1 MRSVQAIMSDGHLK
15 TSIMRR
21 VLIAFGATLLG
32 LIVGAPVYGPPLLT
46 QAGTYLVT
54 HETPVKADA
63 IVVLSGEVPA
73 RAMAA
78 ADLFRQGTGMT
89 VFVSPGNISSIWKR
103 AVHELGVD
111 LPDDSEMNRRV
122 LMRLGVPAAAIQKID
137 EADGTLGEARALFSI
152 AQRSGFTRIL
162 VVTSKYHTRRAGKI
176 FRWVFGDTMSVQVIG
191 SSYDDFDPA
200 RWWDNR
206 LDTYHV
212 IMEYQKMMLFML
224 KRMKPS

>member
-54 HETPVKADA
+54 GETPVKADA

-78 ADLFRQGTGMT
+78 ADLFRQGMGGT
-89 VFVSPGNISSIWKR
+89 VFVTPGTISPVCKR
-103 AVHELGVD
+103 TAHQLSVD
-111 LPDDSEMNRRV
+111 
-122 LMRLGVPAAAIQKID
+122 
-137 EADGTLGEARALFSI
+137 
-152 AQRSGFTRIL
+152 
-162 VVTSKYHTRRAGKI
+162 
-176 FRWVFGDTMSVQVIG
+176 
-191 SSYDDFDPA
+191 
-200 RWWDNR
+200 
-206 LDTYHV
+206 
-212 IMEYQKMMLFML
+212 
-224 KRMKPS
+224 

>member
-1 MRSVQAIMSDGHLK
+1 MSEGCPK

-21 VLIAFGATLLG
+21 VLIVLGVTLLG

-46 QAGTYLVT
+46 LTGKYLVT

-63 IVVLSGEVPA
+63 IVVLSGEIPA

-78 ADLFRQGTGMT
+78 ADLFRQGMGMT
-89 VFVSPGNISSIWKR
+89 VFVSPGNISPVWKR

-122 LMRLGVPAAAIQKID
+122 LIRLGVPPGVIQKID
-137 EADGTLGEARALFSI
+137 EADGTLGEARAVLSI
-152 AQRSGFTRIL
+152 ARRSGFTRIL
-162 VVTSKYHTRRAGKI
+162 VVTSPYHTKRAGKI
-176 FRWVFGDTMSVQVIG
+176 FRWVFRDTMSVQVVG
-191 SSYDDFDPA
+191 SAYDDFDPG
-200 RWWDNR
+200 RWWDTR
-206 LDTYHV
+206 SDIYHV

>member
-1 MRSVQAIMSDGHLK
+1 
-15 TSIMRR
+15 MRR
-21 VLIAFGATLLG
+21 LLIAFGMTLLG

-46 QAGTYLVT
+46 LAGKYLVT
-54 HETPVKADA
+54 HEKPVRADA

-78 ADLFRQGTGMT
+78 ADLFRQGMGGT
-89 VFVSPGNISSIWKR
+89 VFVSPGNISPVWKR

-111 LPDDSEMNRRV
+111 LPDDSEMNRR
-122 LMRLGVPAAAIQKID
+122 LLIRLGVPPAAIQRID
-137 EADGTLGEARALFSI
+137 ESDGTLGEAHALFSI

-162 VVTSKYHTRRAGKI
+162 VVTSPYHTRRAGKI

-191 SSYDDFDPA
+191 SAYDDFNPQ
-200 RWWDNR
+200 RWWDTR
-206 LDTYHV
+206 LDIYHV
-212 IMEYQKMMLFML
+212 MMEYQKMMLFML

>member
-1 MRSVQAIMSDGHLK
+1 MSDGLPK

-21 VLIAFGATLLG
+21 VLIAFGVTLLG

-46 QAGTYLVT
+46 LAGTYLVT
-54 HETPVKADA
+54 GETPAKADA

-162 VVTSKYHTRRAGKI
+162 VVTSKYHTRRAGRI

-200 RWWDNR
+200 RWWANR
-206 LDTYHV
+206 LDAYHV
-212 IMEYQKMMLFML
+212 IMEYQKMMLFL
-224 KRMKPS
+224 LERMKRS

>member
-1 MRSVQAIMSDGHLK
+1 MNEGYPK

-21 VLIAFGATLLG
+21 LLIAFGITLLG
-32 LIVGAPVYGPPLLT
+32 LIVGAPVYGPPLLSL
-46 QAGTYLVT
+46 AGKYLVT
-54 HETPVKADA
+54 HEKPVKADA

-78 ADLFRQGTGMT
+78 ADLFHQGMSLT
-89 VFVSPGNISSIWKR
+89 VFVSPGNISPVWKR

-111 LPDDSEMNRRV
+111 LPDDSEMNRR
-122 LMRLGVPAAAIQKID
+122 LLIRLGVPPAAIQRID
-137 EADGTLGEARALFSI
+137 ESDGTLGEARALFSI

-162 VVTSKYHTRRAGKI
+162 VVTSPYHTRRAGKI